1 MCGTGWEQ
9 AGIDTV
15 APLLKR
21 IFDGINLSAV
31 KGRPYHSLFSLSDE
45 MQTGV
50 VTREAF
56 EHTLTM
62 MGCPLAKEEVQTV
75 LDLLSPR
82 KDKLVDYEEL
92 YHLIL
97 RTPGVG
103 LLVTQV
109 RAKLSN
115 SQTTFRR
122 NHAMLDHLILRTP
135 GIGQVSR
142 KQPVVG
148 LGTDQK
154 HLQTHFQTTG
164 RSHHLAPTN
173 HALLVPSSCSRR
185 AVAAAARAVSATPWP
200 AVSPTWAEP
209 AACGGRP

>member
-1 MCGTGWEQ
+1 MCGTLLSVWEQ

-109 RAKLSN
+109 RAKLS
-115 SQTTFRR
+115 SFQTFRR
-122 NHAMLDHLILRTP
+122 YSRCPTTSSSVPRACV
-135 GIGQVSR
+135 GQVRGSSLR
-142 KQPVVG
+142 
-148 LGTDQK
+148 
-154 HLQTHFQTTG
+154 
-164 RSHHLAPTN
+164 
-173 HALLVPSSCSRR
+173 LV
-185 AVAAAARAVSATPWP
+185 
-200 AVSPTWAEP
+200 
-209 AACGGRP
+209 